1 MSLLLGIDLGT
12 SSLKSLI
19 IDENGVEIALSARD
33 YQFATPFNGYAEHD
47 PGEWWD
53 AAVETI
59 HEALSRSNN
68 SPEDI
73 AALSFSGQMHGLVAL
88 DENFEVIRPSIL
100 HCDARSAEQVSYVR
114 EKFGQAKVAELMM
127 NPVYSG
133 FLLISLLWLR
143 DHEPENYKKVAHV
156 CLPKDYIKYRLT
168 GVLSCDYSDA
178 SATLAF
184 DVKNVTWSEK
194 ILSEFDIPMSF
205 FPPCFDTC
213 DVVGNVTAAAAAETG
228 LKEGTKV
235 VAGGGDQVM
244 QGIGNGVIRP
254 GDAIVNIGT
263 SGQVSFQSNEPIMN
277 PALST
282 NTFCGYAKGHW
293 IVMGAIMN
301 AGLCRK
307 WCRSL
312 LESKTPYG
320 EIDEA
325 VKKVAPG
332 SGGVIFLPYL
342 NGERTP
348 HLNPDLSG
356 AFIGVNLKTGS
367 AEISRAVMEGVCF
380 ALRECIDLCSDMGL
394 KPGKF
399 LTASGGGSRSPAWL
413 QIQADIFNY
422 PIRVTGSDEQACLG
436 AAMAAGVG
444 ARIFKDLEEAAARVV
459 RYKDLEVEPDE
470 ERHNIYE
477 EYYALYKELFR
488 SQEKALNSLTL
499 LGRRVEKKYNM
510 I

>member
-19 IDENGVEIALSARD
+19 IDEHGREIALCAMD

-47 PGEWWD
+47 PKEWWD
-53 AAVETI
+53 AAVKTVR
-59 HEALSRSNN
+59 EALSKSG
-68 SPEDI
+68 SKAEDI

-88 DENFEVIRPSIL
+88 DKDYNVIRPSIL
-100 HCDARSAEQVSYVR
+100 HCDARSAEQVACVR
-114 EKFGQAKVAELMM
+114 EKFGPEKVSELMM

-133 FLLISLLWLR
+133 FLLISLLWVR
-143 DHEPENYKKVAHV
+143 DNEPENYKKIAHV
-156 CLPKDYIKYRLT
+156 CLPKDYLKYRLT

-184 DVKNVTWSEK
+184 DVKNVKWSEK
-194 ILSEFDIPMSF
+194 ILTELDIPAEI

-213 DVVGNVTAAAAAETG
+213 DVVGAVTAEAAAETG

-263 SGQVSFQSNEPIMN
+263 SGQVSFQSDAPIVN

-312 LESKTPYG
+312 MDSKTPYG

-325 VKKVAPG
+325 VKRVAPG
-332 SGGVIFLPYL
+332 SGGVIFFPYL

-367 AEISRAVMEGVCF
+367 AELSRAVMEGVCF
-380 ALRECIDLCSDMGL
+380 ALRECIDLCGSMGL
-394 KPGKF
+394 KPGSF
-399 LTASGGGSRSPAWL
+399 LTASGGGSRSLVWL

-422 PIRVTGSDEQACLG
+422 PMRVTMSDEQACLG

-444 ARIFKDLEEAAARVV
+444 AGIFANLEEAAREVV
-459 RYKDLEVEPDE
+459 RYKDLEVEPDAE
-470 ERHNIYE
+470 KHSIYE
-477 EYYALYKELFR
+477 EYYALYRELFR

-499 LGRRVEKKYNM
+499 LGRRVEKIYNT
-510 I
+510 